1 MRNHTIT
8 AFVPMRHHSQRVP
21 GKNYRPLA
29 GKPLFH
35 HILETLLKVPQIDT
49 VAVDTDSEPVMEGV
63 RRFFPTVRLIERP
76 VHLRADDVPMND
88 ILLHDTAQIE
98 SDFYLQTHS
107 TNPLLQA
114 GTIAGGIHSFLSTY
128 PEHDSLFSVT
138 RLQTRLYFQDGRAI
152 NHNPRELIQ
161 TQDLPPVYEENSCL
175 YLFTRDNLVQWHHRI
190 GPKPLM
196 YEVPAEQA
204 WDIDEELDFTICD
217 FLLKR
222 QFANEKP

>member
-1 MRNHTIT
+1 MKNHKIV
-8 AFVPMRHHSQRVP
+8 ALVPMRHHSQRVP

-35 HILETLLKVPQIDT
+35 HIIDALLSVPEIND
-49 VAVDTDSEPVMEGV
+49 VVVDTDSEPVMDGV
-63 RRFFPTVRLIERP
+63 RRFYPGVKLIQRP
-76 VHLRADDVPMND
+76 EHLRADSVPMND
-88 ILLHDTAQIE
+88 ILMHDTAQIE

-107 TNPLLQA
+107 TNPLLKA
-114 GTIAGGIHSFLSTY
+114 ETISRAINTFSSEY
-128 PEHDSLFSVT
+128 PKYDSLFSVT
-138 RLQTRLYFQDGRAI
+138 RLQTRLYSQDGKAI

-175 YLFTRDNLVQWHHRI
+175 YLFTRANLLKWHHRI
-190 GPKPLM
+190 AETPLM
-196 YEVPAEQA
+196 FEIPAQEA

-222 QFANEKP
+222 QLTNE